1 MNSLQLL
8 QFMLSFALQAT
19 LITLATCAIE
29 RRCESS
35 TAKAHVWTC
44 YYLCMLSLFAA
55 GLLLPKANLANPW
68 LTLSSHNLLWVV
80 SVQEIAATMLLSIW
94 LLGVAVFSVRWVTA
108 FLLVHRFLK
117 RCPQVS
123 EAVKMRMR
131 TVVGEE
137 YLSLEGRG
145 IDFRISPEILGPF
158 CYQFHTPVVFLPQSV
173 AGGDVEELKQVLLHE
188 LTHLQTRHPL
198 QLFVQRIVQTL
209 LWFIPNVW
217 MAGRL
222 ASLAREFVC
231 DDAAV
236 GRSLSTVSYLKTLL
250 RFAQRQSEH
259 SRTILTMARS
269 TSEFTVRAQRLAA
282 RGTCSKE
289 HASTWAKACVILVSL
304 GVSQLWLPTNPL
316 DSPKAY
322 YSPWPTWSAAVLHTF
337 DVSAQDF
344 DKFDARLQV
353 HDLTHE
359 PSATDL

>member
-8 QFMLSFALQAT
+8 QFILSFAVQAT

-29 RRCESS
+29 RRCESAR
-35 TAKAHVWTC
+35 TKAQVWTC
-44 YYLCMLSLFAA
+44 YYLCILAVFAA
-55 GLLLPKANLANPW
+55 GLLLPKANLASPW
-68 LTLSSHNLLWVV
+68 LRLSGREILRAVTFQETAAAFLL
-80 SVQEIAATMLLSIW
+80 ATWFTGLF
-94 LLGVAVFSVRWVTA
+94 VFAVRWLIA
-108 FLLVHRFLK
+108 FALVHRFLR
-117 RCPQVS
+117 RCP
-123 EAVKMRMR
+123 R
-131 TVVGEE
+131 VGESE
-137 YLSLEGRG
+137 KLRFHNAVSAKLLKLEGRD
-145 IDFRISPEILGPF
+145 IEFRISPEVFGPF

-173 AGGDVEELKQVLLHE
+173 VIGDPEELKQVLQHE

-209 LWFIPNVW
+209 LWFIPTVW
-217 MAGRL
+217 MAGRR

-236 GRSLSTVSYLKTLL
+236 GRSASTVSYLKTLL
-250 RFAQRQSEH
+250 RFAQGQNEY

-269 TSEFTVRAQRLAA
+269 TSELKVRAQRLAT
-282 RGTCSKE
+282 RRSSNKGRRSV
-289 HASTWAKACVILVSL
+289 WAQCFVVLISL

-337 DVSAQDF
+337 DISARDF

-353 HDLTHE
+353 HDLMHE
-359 PSATDL
+359 TSAPEL